1 METDLRAKT
10 AELLELVKAEQPL
23 VHHITNYVSANDCAN
38 TVLAIGASPIM
49 ADDIEEVT
57 DIVSLSAALVLNIG
71 TLNARTIESMLKAGK
86 KANALGIPVVLDPV
100 GAGATPLRSTTAE
113 LLLRELKPAV
123 IRGNLSEIKAV
134 CGLGAATRGVDV
146 SAQDKRESENPAYGR
161 CIAEDLAS
169 RFDCTV
175 AITGAV
181 DIVAGSGKTCFIEN
195 GHPLLCRV
203 TGTGCMCTS
212 LIAAYCAVAKDY
224 LNAAAAGILTLGL
237 AGELAYEQLHDSERG
252 TGTFRVKLLDAL
264 SRITGEAI
272 LKRGM
277 VREG

>member
-10 AELLELVKAEQPL
+10 AGLLELVKAEQPL

-38 TVLAIGASPIM
+38 TMLAIGASPIM
-49 ADDIEEVT
+49 ADDSGEVA

-71 TLNARTIESMLKAGK
+71 TLNARTISSMLKAGK

-100 GAGATPLRSTTAE
+100 GAGATVLRSTTAE
-113 LLLRELKPAV
+113 QLLRELKLAV

-134 CGLGAATRGVDV
+134 SGLGSATRGVDV
-146 SAQDKRESENPAYGR
+146 SAQDMLEAENPDYGR
-161 CIAEDLAS
+161 CIAEDLSS
-169 RFDCTV
+169 RFDCAV

-181 DIVAGSGKTCFIEN
+181 DIVAGGGKTCFIEN
-195 GHPLLCRV
+195 GHSMLSRV

-212 LIAAYCAVAKDY
+212 LIAAYCAVTRDY
-224 LNAAAAGILTLGL
+224 PAAAAAGILTMGL
-237 AGELAYEQLHDSERG
+237 AGELAYERLPEADRG
-252 TGTFRVKLLDAL
+252 PGTFRVKLLDAL
-264 SRITGEAI
+264 SRIIGEDI
-272 LKRGM
+272 LKRGR

>member
-1 METDLRAKT
+1 MRAKT
-10 AELLELVKAEQPL
+10 AALLELVKAEQPL
-23 VHHITNYVSANDCAN
+23 VHHITNYVTANDCAN
-38 TVLAIGASPIM
+38 TMLAIGASPIM

-57 DIVSLSAALVLNIG
+57 DIVCLSAALVLNIG
-71 TLNARTIESMLKAGK
+71 TLNARTIAAMLKAGK

-134 CGLGAATRGVDV
+134 SGLGSATRGVDV
-146 SAQDKRESENPAYGR
+146 SAQDILDAGNPDYGR
-161 CIAEDLAS
+161 SIAEDLAT
-169 RFDCTV
+169 RFDCAV

-181 DIVAGSGKTCFIEN
+181 DIVAGRGKTCFIEN
-195 GHPLLCRV
+195 GHSLLSRV

-212 LIAAYCAVAKDY
+212 LIAAYCAVTKDY
-224 LNAAAAGILTLGL
+224 LSAAAAGILTMGL
-237 AGELAYEQLHDSERG
+237 AGELAYEQLPNTSRG
-252 TGTFRVKLLDAL
+252 PGTYRVELLNAL
-264 SRITGEAI
+264 SLLSGEDI
-272 LKRGM
+272 LQRGR

>member
-1 METDLRAKT
+1 MRAKI
-10 AELLELVKAEQPL
+10 AALLELVKAEQPL
-23 VHHITNYVSANDCAN
+23 VHHITNYVTANDCAN

-49 ADDIEEVT
+49 ADDIEEVS

-71 TLNARTIESMLKAGK
+71 TLNARTIASMLKAGK

-113 LLLRELKPAV
+113 QLLRELKPAV

-134 CGLGAATRGVDV
+134 SGLGSATRGVDV
-146 SAQDKRESENPAYGR
+146 SAQDIRAAGNPDHGR
-161 CIAEDLAS
+161 RIAEDLSS
-169 RFDCTV
+169 RFDCAV

-181 DIVAGSGKTCFIEN
+181 DIVAAGGKTCFIEN
-195 GHPLLCRV
+195 GHSLLSAV

-212 LIAAYCAVAKDY
+212 LIGAYCAVTNDY
-224 LNAAAAGILTLGL
+224 LRAAAAGILTMGL
-237 AGELAYEQLHDSERG
+237 AGELAYEQLPDTSRG
-252 TGTFRVKLLDAL
+252 PGTFRVKLIDAL
-264 SRITGEAI
+264 SRLTGEDI
-272 LKRGM
+272 LKRGK